1 MRELKNKVKEFR
13 NTVLN
18 KQDKLTPGE
27 NISID
32 ENNVISSLSGKKVDK
47 YQGVENAGKAL
58 VVGSDGNVVPGS
70 VTLSDAETLN
80 LLIEEDMLPAVRNA
94 DGAILTDQNGNIVLR
109 Y

>member
-32 ENNVISSLSGKKVDK
+32 DFSVDESGKLSLKK
-47 YQGVENAGKAL
+47 SI
-58 VVGSDGNVVPGS
+58 GSDALETLAECGIVVPVYQDGVIYTDDNGS
-70 VTLSDAETLN
+70 IYSL
-80 LLIEEDMLPAVRNA
+80 
-94 DGAILTDQNGNIVLR
+94 
-109 Y
+109 